1 MLDRIFITGAAGFI
15 GSNLVDSL
23 LTTGKQI
30 MGIDN
35 FDPFYNR
42 SIKENNIKDA
52 LKNPRFNFIE
62 GDVRDPLFIDDC
74 LTKYRPE
81 IIVHLAA
88 KAGVRPSILNPLEYF
103 DVNVIGT
110 LNLLEVMKKNGIRKM
125 IFASSSSVYGNNT
138 KFPFSESDNVDYP
151 ISPYAASKK
160 AGELLCYTYHHL
172 YKFDIFCLRFF
183 TVYGP
188 RQRPDLAI
196 NKFARALLNGEDI
209 FLYGD
214 GSTSRDYTHIDD
226 IIQGI
231 KGAIDNLRE
240 YEIINL
246 GESNGISLIN
256 LVSILEKYSKRK
268 AKLTYLP
275 MQEGDVILTFADIS
289 KAKRMVNYMPGVD
302 IETGIMNYIN
312 GLKDRDLSSC

>member
-62 GDVRDPLFIDDC
+62 GDVRDPLFIEDC
-74 LTKYRPE
+74 LTKFRPE

-110 LNLLEVMKKNGIRKM
+110 LNLLEVMKKNGIKKM

>member
-74 LTKYRPE
+74 LTKFRPE

-110 LNLLEVMKKNGIRKM
+110 LNLLEVMKKNGIKKM

>member
-1 MLDRIFITGAAGFI
+1 MPDRIFITGAAGFI

-42 SIKENNIKDA
+42 LIKENNIKDA

-74 LTKYRPE
+74 LTKFRPE

-110 LNLLEVMKKNGIRKM
+110 LNLLEVMKKNGIKKM

-231 KGAIDNLRE
+231 NGAIDNLRN